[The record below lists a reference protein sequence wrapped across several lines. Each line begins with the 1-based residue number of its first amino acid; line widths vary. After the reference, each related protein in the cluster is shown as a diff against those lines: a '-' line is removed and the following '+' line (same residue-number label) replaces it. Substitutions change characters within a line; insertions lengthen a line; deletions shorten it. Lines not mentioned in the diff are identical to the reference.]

1 MNNLTNEEKRKKEDK
16 ESLLGALYAMMFL
29 PVTFCYYG
37 FLIWLIHKKKKYG
50 LDISITDINL
60 HICTY
65 FIISSIIFT
74 SILGFICKL
83 FKNFVNSFLY
93 KFLFFILMILASI
106 AFASAFAI
114 LWLFN
119 L

>member
-1 MNNLTNEEKRKKEDK
+1 MNNLTNKERKKEDK

-37 FLIWLIHKKKKYG
+37 FLIYLIQKKKKYG
-50 LDISITDINL
+50 LDINISNINL
-60 HICTY
+60 YICTY
-65 FIISSIIFT
+65 SILISIIFT
-74 SILGFICKL
+74 TVLGFTCKL
-83 FKNFVNSFLY
+83 FKNFVNNFLY
-93 KFLFFILMILASI
+93 KFLFLILIILAST

-119 L
+119 I